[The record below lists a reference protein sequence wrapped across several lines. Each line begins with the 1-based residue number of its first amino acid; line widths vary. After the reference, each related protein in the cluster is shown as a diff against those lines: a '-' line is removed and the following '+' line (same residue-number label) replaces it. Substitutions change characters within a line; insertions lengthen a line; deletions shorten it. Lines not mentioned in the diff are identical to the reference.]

1 MMNTEV
7 ILLIILFYVKKIV
20 KYIIHGIF
28 LYRIY

>member
-28 LYRIY
+28 FI